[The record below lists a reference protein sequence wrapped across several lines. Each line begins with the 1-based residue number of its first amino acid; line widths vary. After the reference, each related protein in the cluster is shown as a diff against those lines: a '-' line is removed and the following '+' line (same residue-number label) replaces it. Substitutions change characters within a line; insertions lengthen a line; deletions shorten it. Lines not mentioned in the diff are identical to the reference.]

1 MQPEDIGLVAAA
13 GEVALSPDGR
23 RAIYSVTT
31 QDIEAN
37 VSSTR
42 LWIADTGGGHPRP
55 VSGGPDD
62 RLPRWSPDAT
72 TLAWVGSDEG
82 KTAIYTLATDGPGT
96 PVVLC
101 SWPDSITE
109 LEWSPSGTSLAFVAR
124 VPDRARYGEP
134 FHPKAVAEMPPRR
147 VTRLMSRHDGDG
159 WVFDRPTHVHVVP
172 ADGAGQPLA
181 LTRGDQPASGI
192 AWSPDSRYLAYVAA
206 GHDGWDVDGRNDL
219 WAIAADGSGPAR
231 RLTDTTMAW
240 AHPSWSPDGER
251 IAALVDPTP
260 VNGPRHGQLW
270 VVPAGGREPGGI
282 DEAAGTPGLPV
293 RWGAGYDRNLSP
305 YGASRPPIWADGEL
319 LVAAEDEG
327 RLSVVAVGPPGG
339 PGLPEVR
346 VVVGGERVVKSFDL
360 AGGRLAFSATNV
372 EEPGELWVLDVAGG
386 NVGVGSAAAV
396 ATPGAPV
403 ERRLSEHSA
412 ALRSRVA
419 LRAPERYLAVSADGT
434 EVECW
439 AMAPI
444 GAVAGRTYPTILNI
458 HGGPFTQYGYNFFDE
473 FQLQVGAGLGVVYCN
488 PRGSS
493 GYSEAWGRAIR
504 WPEAPEDPGSGW
516 GGVDF
521 DDVMACVEEAARRF
535 EWVDPERLGVQGGSY
550 GGYLTSW
557 IVGHSERFVAAV
569 SERAVNNL
577 LTAEHNSDISGF
589 FKEAVGWTHL
599 QRPDLYLRQSPSSYV
614 AEMRTPM
621 LMIHSEDD
629 LRCPISQAE
638 ELFVGLRL
646 LGREP
651 ELVRFP
657 GECHELSRSGSPRH
671 RVQRAEVILEWFHR
685 HLDRKA

>member
-1 MQPEDIGLVAAA
+1 MQPEDIALIAAA

-23 RAIYSVTT
+23 RAVYAVTT
-31 QDIEAN
+31 QDLEAN
-37 VSSTR
+37 ASRTR
-42 LWIADTGGGHPRP
+42 LWIADTGGGRPRP
-55 VSGGPDD
+55 LSGGRHD
-62 RLPRWSPDAT
+62 RLARWSPDGA
-72 TLAWVGSDEG
+72 TLAWVGSEDG
-82 KTAIYTLATDGPGT
+82 RTAIFTLAADGPGT
-96 PVVLC
+96 PALLC
-101 SWPDSITE
+101 TWADEITE
-109 LEWSPSGTSLAFVAR
+109 LEWSPLGDRLAFVGR
-124 VPDRARYGEP
+124 VPDPTRYGEAH
-134 FHPKAVAEMPPRR
+134 HPKAVAEMPPRR

-159 WVFDRPTHVHVVP
+159 WVFDRPTQVHVVA
-172 ADGAGQPLA
+172 ADGAGRPLA
-181 LTRGDQPASGI
+181 LTSGDRPASGV
-192 AWSPDSRYLAYVAA
+192 AWSPDGLRLAYVAP

-219 WAIAADGSGPAR
+219 WVIEADGGRPAR
-231 RLTDTTMAW
+231 AVTDTTMAW
-240 AHPSWSPDGER
+240 AHPSWSPGGER

-270 VVPAGGREPGGI
+270 VVELGDGTGSAAAPA
-282 DEAAGTPGLPV
+282 L
-293 RWGAGYDRNLSP
+293 RWAVGYDRNLAP
-305 YGASRPPIWADGEL
+305 YGASRPPIWAGDEL

-327 RLSVVAVGPPGG
+327 RLSVVAVGPPSG
-339 PGLPEVR
+339 PRAGSPR
-346 VVVGGERVVKSFDL
+346 VIVGGERVVSSFDL
-360 AGGRLAFSATNV
+360 AGGWLAFTATTV
-372 EEPGELWVLDVAGG
+372 TEPGELWAVELSAGATVAAGLSG
-386 NVGVGSAAAV
+386 
-396 ATPGAPV
+396 
-403 ERRLSEHSA
+403 ERRLSDHSA
-412 ALRSRVA
+412 ALRARVTLA
-419 LRAPERYLAVSADGT
+419 TPERYVAISADGS

-439 AMAPI
+439 AMAPV
-444 GAVAGRTYPTILNI
+444 GAGGARPAILNI

-473 FQLQVGAGLGVVYCN
+473 FQLQVGAGFGVVYCN

-516 GGVDF
+516 GGVDV
-521 DDVMACVEEAARRF
+521 DDVMACVEQAVSRF
-535 EWVDPERLGVQGGSY
+535 EWVDGDRLGVQGGSY

-557 IVGHSERFVAAV
+557 IVGHSERFGAAV

-599 QRPDLYLRQSPSSYV
+599 ERPDLYLRQSPSTYI
-614 AEMRTPM
+614 ADMRTPM

-671 RVQRAEVILEWFHR
+671 RVQRAEIILEWFDR
-685 HLDRKA
+685 HLGAKD